1 MQHLLYEIP
10 TPQAEFIDLSSSSL
24 LYFFNYENRYQLKSL
39 NSELSES
46 LTFIYLGHDFFPI
59 QQWAQAENFEKPIRW
74 SGPDGLKSSLCL
86 SLGIQYLPVFL
97 GIKKGQ
103 VVYFSKDWPN
113 ARFLADFK
121 SGEVKS
127 IMHEVIQ
134 GIVVDLIDNIEM
146 ICGNPLNI
154 PKIDEKSYSDTV
166 SLLQSEI
173 ISYQSLCKQ
182 QQLIIEALR
191 EELNDKNKQNQN
203 LTDIV

>member
-1 MQHLLYEIP
+1 M
-10 TPQAEFIDLSSSSL
+10 
-24 LYFFNYENRYQLKSL
+24 
-39 NSELSES
+39 
-46 LTFIYLGHDFFPI
+46 
-59 QQWAQAENFEKPIRW
+59 
-74 SGPDGLKSSLCL
+74 
-86 SLGIQYLPVFL
+86 PVFL